1 MYAPQTPCEGVS
13 AIHLISATSSS
24 TCQMASPSKTPRSG
38 PRESPFP
45 GAKEALTTQ
54 QAKAF
59 GTIPQEIPHPHQAN
73 THLPPVEVFKRVRQA
88 SIPTLVPLD
97 CSYITNRYSI
107 SSTKPGITALVC
119 LSFVYKQSFL
129 WLMTVRVSRR
139 ACHGATD
146 PSNINNIKATVL

>member
-13 AIHLISATSSS
+13 AIHLISATLSS
-24 TCQMASPSKTPRSG
+24 TYQMASPSKTPRSG

-59 GTIPQEIPHPHQAN
+59 GTIPQEI
-73 THLPPVEVFKRVRQA
+73 
-88 SIPTLVPLD
+88 
-97 CSYITNRYSI
+97 SI
-107 SSTKPGITALVC
+107 SSAKPGITALVC